1 MKKLQRSVLVL
12 CLILAFATV
21 PTAAASIEKINS
33 GEMVGQGEIQPRVVE
48 TYPLNLEGDFE
59 MTEIVSGKFLYE
71 GDEVTVSGTWGNP
84 YGIQVRLLQENGGR
98 ALMVNLG
105 INDSYTFTVP
115 ATGSYTLQA
124 ACRYTVSGTLSVNW

>member
-1 MKKLQRSVLVL
+1 MKKLQRSVLAL
-12 CLILAFATV
+12 CLVLAFATV
-21 PTAAASIEKINS
+21 PASAATIEKINS

-48 TYPLNLEGDFE
+48 TYSFYVEGDFQ
-59 MTEIVSGKFLYE
+59 MYDVVSGKFLYE

-98 ALMVNLG
+98 ALTVNLG

>member
-33 GEMVGQGEIQPRVVE
+33 GEMVGQGEIQPRVVV
-48 TYPLNLEGDFE
+48 TYPLHIECDFE